1 MSEPEQLKAEPAD
14 MDHASFHATP
24 ESAPEPAPGPAP
36 GSASVGRL
44 SLGAQL
50 AGKRE
55 QLGWSVPD
63 VASHLK
69 LAPRQI
75 DAIEA
80 DNYAALPTMVMT
92 RGFIRS
98 YAKLLGL
105 DAAALLA
112 TISPAVAAQPTVS
125 PVHSQLSTPF
135 SESPFH
141 LMGRSKFAYKWLVV
155 LAALLLLLAVA
166 IRMDVLPGV
175 QNAILALTEKS
186 AATAAASTTDGED
199 KASVPAGADLQA
211 ADAAANAALTGA
223 PAGPANG
230 AAVSEIGANAVP
242 ANTVTG
248 TPTGVTTGTATNAA
262 AVNPATGS
270 GGELVMNFRQD
281 SWVEIKRAD
290 NTVLISRL
298 VKAGTTESVDMSQ
311 PVNAII
317 GNLAGVDATLRGA
330 PLDLKAG
337 SKTNVARVTLK

>member
-1 MSEPEQLKAEPAD
+1 MSESQQLKAADVEPENL
-14 MDHASFHATP
+14 
-24 ESAPEPAPGPAP
+24 ESAALEAA
-36 GSASVGRL
+36 ASPL

-50 AGKRE
+50 ASKRE

-75 DAIEA
+75 DAMEA

-105 DAAALLA
+105 DANALLA
-112 TISPAVAAQPTVS
+112 TISPAVAAQSASS

-135 SESPFH
+135 AESRFS
-141 LMGRSKFAYKWLVV
+141 LMGRNKFAYKWLVV
-155 LAALLLLLAVA
+155 LAVLLLLLAVA
-166 IRMDVLPGV
+166 IRLDVLPGL
-175 QNAILALTEKS
+175 QAKLQSLTEKS
-186 AATAAASTTDGED
+186 AATATATAAAASVED
-199 KASVPAGADLQA
+199 NASLPAAADVQA
-211 ADAAANAALTGA
+211 ADTAANAALTAA
-223 PAGPANG
+223 PASVPASAAAVADPVPAG
-230 AAVSEIGANAVP
+230 VAAVSEVAVKAAP
-242 ANTVTG
+242 ANPV
-248 TPTGVTTGTATNAA
+248 AA
-262 AVNPATGS
+262 S
-270 GGELVMNFRQD
+270 GGELSLSFRQD

-298 VKAGTTESVDMSQ
+298 VKAGSKEAVDMSQ
-311 PVNAII
+311 PVNIII

-337 SKTNVARVTLK
+337 SKTNVARLNLK

>member
-1 MSEPEQLKAEPAD
+1 MSECERLKAEDAEPAD
-14 MDHASFHATP
+14 VENAVP
-24 ESAPEPAPGPAP
+24 ETVSAGP
-36 GSASVGRL
+36 L

-50 AGKRE
+50 AGRRE

-75 DAIEA
+75 DAMEA

-105 DAAALLA
+105 DAAALVA
-112 TISPAVAAQPTVS
+112 TISPAVSAQPAVNV
-125 PVHSQLSTPF
+125 VHSQLATPF
-135 SESPFH
+135 PETSFR

-155 LAALLLLLAVA
+155 LAVLLLLLALA
-166 IRMDVLPGV
+166 IRLDVLPAL
-175 QNAILALTEKS
+175 QNALQSRTEKS
-186 AATAAASTTDGED
+186 TAVTSISAAAFAVNSEG
-199 KASVPAGADLQA
+199 KASSPASAETQA
-211 ADAAANAALTGA
+211 ADVAANAALTAA
-223 PAGPANG
+223 PAASDGA
-230 AAVSEIGANAVP
+230 AAVSEVAVNAVP
-242 ANTVTG
+242 ANVAANVESG
-248 TPTGVTTGTATNAA
+248 TA
-262 AVNPATGS
+262 AVNPPVV
-270 GGELVMNFRQD
+270 GGGDLKLNFRQD

-298 VKAGTTESVDMSQ
+298 VKAGSAESIDMSQ
-311 PVNAII
+311 PVNVII

-337 SKTNVARVTLK
+337 SKTNVARVSLK